1 MKKGYLRGFILILF
15 SYFMLN
21 LIFFQFIYGV
31 VEIKDSII
39 YQENVDISSLTR
51 NIVNEVI
58 ELPNNEILTYST
70 YKYIF

>member
-21 LIFFQFIYGV
+21 LIFFQFIYAV

-39 YQENVDISSLTR
+39 YPENVDISSLTR

-58 ELPNNEILTYST
+58 ELPNNEILTILL
-70 YKYIF
+70 K